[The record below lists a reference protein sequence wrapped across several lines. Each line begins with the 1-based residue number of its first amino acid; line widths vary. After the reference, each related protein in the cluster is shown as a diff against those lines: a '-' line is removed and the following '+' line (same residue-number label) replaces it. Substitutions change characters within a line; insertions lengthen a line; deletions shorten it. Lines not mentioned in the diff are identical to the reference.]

1 MAEYQETPS
10 IDVHRIATG
19 HYHERG
25 AYYAHRASGTP
36 DWLLVYTV
44 SGSGRF
50 GYPRGEIVSRPGELT
65 LLKPRTLHDY
75 GLVGPA
81 RRWELF
87 WAHFHPRPEWAPLL
101 RLPEAAPGLGHLKL
115 HDEELRMRIEAR
127 LFDMHRLARSSL
139 RQSES
144 LAMNAL
150 EEVLLWCDL
159 INPRSMTALIDPRI
173 RRAVDYISQDPRRSI
188 ALGRQAARSALS
200 RSRFSYL
207 FRSQIGKTP
216 QQLQEEQR
224 IGLARQLLTLTS
236 RSVAQIAQDLGF
248 SSPYYFS
255 LRFKRA
261 TGKSPRAYR
270 RKTTA
275 LSFGPHVACKVP

>member
-10 IDVHRIATG
+10 ITVRQIATG
-19 HYHERG
+19 HFHERET
-25 AYYAHRASGTP
+25 YYAHRASGTP

-44 SGSGRF
+44 SGAGRF
-50 GYPRGEIVSRPGELT
+50 GHARGEIVARPNELT
-65 LLKPRTLHDY
+65 LLRPRTLHDY
-75 GLVGPA
+75 GLIGPV
-81 RRWELF
+81 RRWELL
-87 WAHFHPRPEWAPLL
+87 WVHFLPRPEWAPLL
-101 RLPEAAPGLGHLKL
+101 HFPDVAPGLGHLVV
-115 HDEELRMRIEAR
+115 HDEELRPRIESR
-127 LFDMHRLARSSL
+127 LLDMHRLATSSL

-159 INPRSMTALIDPRI
+159 VNPSSKTRLIDPRI
-173 RRAVDYISQDPRRSI
+173 RKAVDYISEDPSRPI
-188 ALGRQAARSALS
+188 ALGRLAARSALS

-207 FRSQIGKTP
+207 FRSQMGKTP

-224 IGLARQLLTLTS
+224 INMARQLLSLTS
-236 RSVAQIAQDLGF
+236 RSVGQIAQDLGF

-270 RKTTA
+270 QASNR
-275 LSFGPHVACKVP
+275 